1 MNILYPKIEDFT
13 ISLHCGC
20 SRKIVDNQIEAL
32 KPLEEEYN
40 VHWNNRI
47 DRREWYDSYSEL
59 VNDAVV
65 SSPTEH
71 VILINDRTHPKP
83 EEVKKILYCL
93 ENGFAMATQYS
104 VGFVGFAKEL
114 FRVNGFYD
122 ERFYGGGWEDDDY
135 VLRLHLNNL
144 AYYESCESNYD
155 YDWKTPLQ
163 PQDSTKGEK
172 SGAFFKE
179 KWKISPGEL
188 KKVIREKKY
197 DYNLGEARP
206 DISSTWKP
214 WSESVLGVEFNKWP
228 DKQGPSRTHH
238 FLVDSDH
245 KKPYRRVVDETS

>member
-1 MNILYPKIEDFT
+1 MDFRYPKIEEFT

-20 SRKIVDNQIEAL
+20 SKKIVKDQVEAL
-32 KPLEEEYN
+32 KPLEEKYN

-47 DRREWYDSYSEL
+47 DRRDWYDSYSEL

-83 EEVKKILYCL
+83 EELEKILYCL

-104 VGFVGFAKEL
+104 VGFVGFSKEL

-179 KWKISPGEL
+179 KWKFSPDEI
-188 KKVIREKKY
+188 KKVLPEEEYHY
-197 DYNLGEARP
+197 DLGPARP
-206 DISSTWKP
+206 DISRTWKP

-228 DKQGPSRTHH
+228 EKQGPSRTHH
-238 FLVDSDH
+238 FLIDADH
-245 KKPYRRVVDETS
+245 KKPYRGVIDGTY